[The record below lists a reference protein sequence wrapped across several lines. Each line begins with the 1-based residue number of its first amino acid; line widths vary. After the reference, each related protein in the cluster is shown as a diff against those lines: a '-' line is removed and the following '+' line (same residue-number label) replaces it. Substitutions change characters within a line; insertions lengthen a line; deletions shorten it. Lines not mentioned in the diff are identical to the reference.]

1 MQDRPLEISLLLL
14 RVTVFVVMLV
24 WTLDKFINPGHAGAV
39 YEKFY
44 FVGGLGPSAFYVIG
58 AVELA
63 LLVGF
68 LAGVLKTWTYGFV
81 VLAHGVSTVSAWQKY
96 LDPYTDVNLLFFAAI
111 PMLAACITLFL
122 LRDRDRLLS
131 VA

>member
-14 RVTVFVVMLV
+14 RVSVFVVMLM
-24 WTLDKFINPGHAGAV
+24 WTLDKFINPQHAGAV
-39 YEKFY
+39 YEGFY
-44 FVGGLGPSAFYVIG
+44 YLGGLGPSVFYVIG

-63 LLVGF
+63 VLVAF

-81 VLAHGVSTVSAWQKY
+81 VLAHGVSTFSAWQKY
-96 LDPYTDVNLLFFAAI
+96 LDPYTGPNLLFFAAL

-122 LRDRDRLLS
+122 LRERDRLLS
-131 VA
+131 VG